1 MARNV
6 PRPSVPPEPPAALQ
20 ATARERFTL
29 IEEFLA
35 RTAAGQP
42 EAAARTRL
50 ARQFAVQLGV
60 SRATFYRLLGRH
72 AEGGTVDALL
82 PRPAGVKRHQQ
93 RLPAT
98 VEAVIRPFSMRRWA
112 TAPGPCASRRLRPAA
127 FRASRISLSRG
138 PC

>member
-112 TAPGPCASRRLRPAA
+112 YGTPRCWSSRCRR
-127 FRASRISLSRG
+127 FRIRSGCSSRS
-138 PC
+138 